1 MQMIIMVNELFYM
14 TILSIDSVHYELV
27 SSGLQK
33 HAAWFNSFTTSTD
46 ECVTNEI
53 SRVTKMEM
61 KV

>member
-14 TILSIDSVHYELV
+14 AFLSIDSVHYELV

-33 HAAWFNSFTTSTD
+33 HAAWFNSFTTST

-53 SRVTKMEM
+53 SRVTKMET